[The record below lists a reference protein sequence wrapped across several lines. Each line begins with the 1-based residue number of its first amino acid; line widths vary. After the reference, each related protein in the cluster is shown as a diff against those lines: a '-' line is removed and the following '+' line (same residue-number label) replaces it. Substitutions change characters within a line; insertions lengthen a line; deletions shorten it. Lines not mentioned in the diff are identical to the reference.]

1 MLEVVERVLMGFI
14 IVMKLTNEI
23 KKLGSF
29 LWEILEIIQTIQN
42 LNCKAL
48 QLEIIKSKEVNVGV
62 INSDVRYVYFK
73 LLFEGNAAQVPV
85 VF

>member
-1 MLEVVERVLMGFI
+1 MGFI

-29 LWEILEIIQTIQN
+29 LWEILEIIQAIQN

-62 INSDVRYVYFK
+62 INSNVLYVYFK

>member
-1 MLEVVERVLMGFI
+1 MGFI

-29 LWEILEIIQTIQN
+29 LWEILEIIQAIQN

-62 INSDVRYVYFK
+62 INSNVWYVYFK

>member
-1 MLEVVERVLMGFI
+1 MGFI

-62 INSDVRYVYFK
+62 INSNVLYVYFK

>member
-62 INSDVRYVYFK
+62 INSNVWYVYFK

>member
-29 LWEILEIIQTIQN
+29 LWEILEIIQAIQN

-62 INSDVRYVYFK
+62 INSNVWYVYFK